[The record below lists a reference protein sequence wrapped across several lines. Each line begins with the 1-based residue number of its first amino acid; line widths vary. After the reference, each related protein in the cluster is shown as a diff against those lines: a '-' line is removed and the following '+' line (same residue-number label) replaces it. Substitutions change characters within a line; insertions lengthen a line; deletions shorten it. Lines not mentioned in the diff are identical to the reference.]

1 MGAARQALVPIAAE
15 LHWVHV
21 AGTPSAR
28 LSGDAFAQPH
38 CHLMAALALA
48 ARLCY
53 RLDGGARAARVPG
66 VPPPPPDWQA
76 WAAGAL
82 AGLRQQC
89 DFPLAAD
96 EARPGMPSMRTRR
109 APLACA
115 AAMVT
120 CMAMHERWPGRLP
133 RPLEL
138 VAQQRRAAG
147 ALVYTCCVCPVTDV
161 AHSLALAAA
170 SARGWP
176 AASAGRRGAQA

>member
-1 MGAARQALVPIAAE
+1 VPVAAE

-28 LSGDAFAQPH
+28 LSGDAFEQPH
-38 CHLMAALALA
+38 CHLMAALAVA

-53 RLDGGARAARVPG
+53 RLDGGGHAARVAG

-96 EARPGMPSMRTRR
+96 EARPRPPGLRTREVPGAR
-109 APLACA
+109 A
-115 AAMVT
+115 AAFVT
-120 CMAMHERWPGRLP
+120 SAQPRQPPRSHELHTVPGRGSTAGLP
-133 RPLEL
+133 GLWCMDVVLSPMWPTRRHSPRH
-138 VAQQRRAAG
+138 RRAAG
-147 ALVYTCCVCPVTDV
+147 
-161 AHSLALAAA
+161 
-170 SARGWP
+170 
-176 AASAGRRGAQA
+176 RR

>member
-1 MGAARQALVPIAAE
+1 MPIAAE

-28 LSGDAFAQPH
+28 LSGDAFEQPH
-38 CHLMAALALA
+38 CHLMAALAVA

-53 RLDGGARAARVPG
+53 QLDGGGRAARGPG

-96 EARPGMPSMRTRR
+96 EARPRPPGLRTREVPG
-109 APLACA
+109 AHA
-115 AAMVT
+115 AAFVMG
-120 CMAMHERWPGRLP
+120 MAMHARPDWAAAVPARAP
-133 RPLEL
+133 RPALG
-138 VAQQRRAAG
+138 VAHHCWAAG
-147 ALVYTCCVCPVTDV
+147 AL
-161 AHSLALAAA
+161 
-170 SARGWP
+170 AR
-176 AASAGRRGAQA
+176 AF